1 MAGEGG
7 SKNRYHTPTRAT
19 SPARVPYADLP
30 TWTPLAEP
38 IKDEVD
44 GEGQGVRGKHGSR
57 HTRMDQSQRA
67 ATSAYDTDVL
77 SPRLPA
83 IPPVK
88 PKRKPLASGSLN
100 SIPLVAA
107 LNGLGSSNLS
117 HSLPTHS
124 QTSTQEAAEPSSQVS
139 EPPPPRAR
147 MVFDGVELPTVASI
161 RRAEGPEMRERGR
174 ERAPGQ
180 KRTREEM
187 NYGEQLAR
195 VLHSAF
201 QQNHRELEDT
211 RERGSKDS
219 AGKDTSEAES
229 LPRPATRRPGRLHRR
244 LPSESSSDAEPGAHK
259 SSRVARVIDPEPPTE
274 TDAGP
279 STDIGTTFEPPTS
292 TSVSSAPSSVIEID
306 SEPNSPVQT
315 ESPTHHL
322 SPTTPRHS
330 LANALSAVFAKNK
343 LFANDVPAY
352 MPRPPT
358 VSPSRLMA
366 PRKSGRHIQTPDEP
380 TSASTILLR
389 IPKAREVDED
399 EFDSLLET
407 VEMPVREK
415 GQLKRDK
422 WSIEDAPER
431 MTIDTAVLLLG
442 QDLSDDTNQP
452 VEPATSDVKKVRFQQ
467 TPADMYV
474 ERMERMFGPGKVD
487 RGFGKKPR
495 KVKMVAKTL

>member
-1 MAGEGG
+1 MALQSSINRPQIMSPTSAILRASAELFSGSFEEQNSREVSISLTGAGG

-19 SPARVPYADLP
+19 TPARVPYADLP

-38 IKDEVD
+38 VEDEAD
-44 GEGQGVRGKHGSR
+44 GEGQGVRGKHKSR

-77 SPRLPA
+77 SPRLPT

-88 PKRKPLASGSLN
+88 AKRKPLASGSLN

-107 LNGLGSSNLS
+107 LNGLGSS
-117 HSLPTHS
+117 SLPHPLPTPS
-124 QTSTQEAAEPSSQVS
+124 QNSTQKAVEPSSQVS
-139 EPPPPRAR
+139 ESPPPRAR

-161 RRAEGPEMRERGR
+161 RRAEGPQMRERGK
-174 ERAPGQ
+174 ERVPGQ

-244 LPSESSSDAEPGAHK
+244 LPSESSSDAEPN
-259 SSRVARVIDPEPPTE
+259 
-274 TDAGP
+274 AGP
-279 STDIGTTFEPPTS
+279 SIDIGTTFEPPTS
-292 TSVSSAPSSVIEID
+292 TTASSTPSSVIDID
-306 SEPNSPVQT
+306 SEPNSPVQAG
-315 ESPTHHL
+315 PLAHHL
-322 SPTTPRHS
+322 SPSTPRHS

-352 MPRPPT
+352 MARPLT
-358 VSPSRLMA
+358 VRD
-366 PRKSGRHIQTPDEP
+366 RKS
-380 TSASTILLR
+380 
-389 IPKAREVDED
+389 V
-399 EFDSLLET
+399 
-407 VEMPVREK
+407 V
-415 GQLKRDK
+415 
-422 WSIEDAPER
+422 
-431 MTIDTAVLLLG
+431 
-442 QDLSDDTNQP
+442 
-452 VEPATSDVKKVRFQQ
+452 
-467 TPADMYV
+467 
-474 ERMERMFGPGKVD
+474 
-487 RGFGKKPR
+487 
-495 KVKMVAKTL
+495 